1 MCGGKALRHSEFLQ
15 QLNWRDGLDST
26 HFSTSANKPSHHP
39 ITSQQHWLVSPSFNC
54 WSNYTTMFA
63 RRISQSILRQ
73 TSARFTFSAQS
84 VNINYMTRCFGA
96 AARKT
101 SFEPSTEVENE
112 DMIRDYIK
120 GLMDK
125 QQDDQDA
132 LKPIS
137 DEDLQQRLDHFQ
149 VCIM

>member
-1 MCGGKALRHSEFLQ
+1 
-15 QLNWRDGLDST
+15 
-26 HFSTSANKPSHHP
+26 
-39 ITSQQHWLVSPSFNC
+39 
-54 WSNYTTMFA
+54 
-63 RRISQSILRQ
+63 
-73 TSARFTFSAQS
+73 
-84 VNINYMTRCFGA
+84 MTRCFGA

>member
-1 MCGGKALRHSEFLQ
+1 MAFRLYSLQ
-15 QLNWRDGLDST
+15 
-26 HFSTSANKPSHHP
+26 HFSQETITSSHHSS
-39 ITSQQHWLVSPSFNC
+39 IDWWALLSTADQT
-54 WSNYTTMFA
+54 TTMFA

-73 TSARFTFSAQS
+73 TSARFTFNAQS
-84 VNINYMTRCFGA
+84 VNYMTRCFGA

-125 QQDDQDA
+125 QQEDQVV